1 MSMFK
6 VGDLI
11 EVTKSDS
18 LQVNKKFYIC
28 EVHNDGRVKVRLKN
42 GQSRTYQPN
51 EIKLIESF
59 DSKYKL
65 SDGEIALNDNVLV
78 TEMYDVYQG
87 QVGKV
92 IDFDDSECYADCDE
106 CEDCTCER
114 LKVEFKDGK
123 SKYYEINEI
132 NYVTRVHEVNKSS
145 GDIKVGDT
153 VESLTGETGKVKE
166 VRGMDIL
173 VDFGFGLLVTMV
185 KSKLKVT
192 TKQNN
197 DSSAKSNVNVNTTK
211 TTFQIG
217 DIVKVTKNG
226 SQQKSKIA
234 TVEVINQTGSF
245 VVKFDNG
252 DYRTYKSHELE
263 LITEEKEKLSINDD
277 VKTIDGKVGSIE
289 YITDQD
295 TYLVRFNDNHTR
307 YEIYEESAL
316 TKIVDEP
323 TYTIK
328 VGGRYIKPDDYKTVV
343 FVSNYTDKCEL
354 KMDWINKIVPEL
366 VFLAEKTN

>member
-1 MSMFK
+1 MFK

-28 EVHNDGRVKVRLKN
+28 EVHNDGRIKVRLKN
-42 GQSRTYQPN
+42 GQSRTYQTT

-65 SDGEIALNDNVLV
+65 SDGEFALSDNVLV
-78 TEMYDVYQG
+78 TTMYDVHQG

-106 CEDCTCER
+106 CEDCQCER
-114 LKVEFKDGK
+114 VKVKFEDGN
-123 SKYYEINEI
+123 SKYYEIDDVKLV
-132 NYVTRVHEVNKSS
+132 YEVNKSS
-145 GDIKVGDT
+145 SDIKVGDT

-192 TKQNN
+192 AKQNN
-197 DSSAKSNVNVNTTK
+197 DSSTKSNVTVNTTT

-217 DIVKVTKNG
+217 DTVKVTKKG

-263 LITEEKEKLSINDD
+263 LVTDKKEKLSINDD
-277 VKTIDGKVGSIE
+277 VKTIDGKVGKIE

-323 TYTIK
+323 TYTIR

-354 KMDWINKIVPEL
+354 TMEWINKIVPEL
-366 VFLAEKTN
+366 AFLAEKTN